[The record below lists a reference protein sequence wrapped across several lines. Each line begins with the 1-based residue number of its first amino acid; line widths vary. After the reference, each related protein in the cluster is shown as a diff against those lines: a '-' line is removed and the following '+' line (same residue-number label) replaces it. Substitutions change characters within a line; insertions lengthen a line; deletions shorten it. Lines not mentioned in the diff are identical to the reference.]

1 MLVKVKNS
9 GQIANDRETGR
20 TSAQREEGDEV
31 MEEKMKAFVVLMLNE
46 LENAIELLRLWKS
59 L

>member
-1 MLVKVKNS
+1 MNERL
-9 GQIANDRETGR
+9 
-20 TSAQREEGDEV
+20 REEEGGGV
-31 MEEKMKAFVVLMLNE
+31 MEEKMKAFVALMLNE

>member
-1 MLVKVKNS
+1 
-9 GQIANDRETGR
+9 
-20 TSAQREEGDEV
+20 